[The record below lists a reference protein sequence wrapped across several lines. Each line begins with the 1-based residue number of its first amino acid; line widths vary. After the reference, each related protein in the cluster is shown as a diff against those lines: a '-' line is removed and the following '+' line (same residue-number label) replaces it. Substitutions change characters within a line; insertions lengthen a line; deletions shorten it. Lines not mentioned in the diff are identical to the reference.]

1 MDMFLNISSRHITD
15 GKGVVMG
22 TLLVTPNNVMFVPNV
37 SDPLVMEHG
46 SECYEVTA
54 PMDMVVAAAIYNDIT
69 HMHVRDTPDAAAGI
83 QWEEPYQPAHHRL
96 PPKGQASVSEKMSE
110 PVKSSQEYTTEAS
123 PVPSTQ
129 GANEKPSSDLSC
141 TEQILEARPGQMAS
155 TENKVII
162 ISQFK
167 KQEEGLPSNCRVNS
181 KMTEPNVQTLNRA
194 PATVSSNVCVPEC
207 KPPKEVHDTFS
218 ADTVVKSNSLEQEQQ
233 QDTKQ
238 TLLLG
243 SDVQKPKA
251 VVESTE
257 QSDAQLRSSDKFTSK
272 KGPYSEPH
280 NEEVCALQA
289 NKYSSLE
296 ATTTL
301 LGKVELGVRSS
312 AAKKLAAD
320 VGPVPDACKKTAKAS
335 AEVVKDDRAGD
346 KLATKHIE
354 TLTNLQERL
363 PTDSATPQ
371 KILAMEES
379 AAAKEIERETAD
391 EYLLKPINRASE
403 SQPTVRGEPNS
414 GGCWEK
420 ESTLPPLSLG
430 GKSLPEPSC
439 LSCMPSSTLELS
451 STNHVPATELSRVAS
466 TESIPV
472 CMREWA
478 SVDDGV
484 PSDRSQEPAH
494 EQVLKELSSP
504 VELISLSTHSISK
517 TIASSPKLEANFLHS
532 VDDPVP
538 LTPTLQLQTQQLA
551 ADEKRPSLQT
561 GNANVWLKNM
571 VEEKPELFAA
581 FDKLVPRL
589 AQSSEATLLYLC
601 LRMGR
606 PLHKNQCS
614 ATASSKRCIRSQYW
628 FGIPRNRADE
638 LYYFLEKWAPSVY
651 GDVHRVDMASRGFE
665 PLLEPADEDEAE
677 MHTVQSHILGTISRQ
692 GGQDTPDMSSSSKG
706 HHGSKKGHG
715 GALRFFK
722 LFGSG
727 TTPPEAAA
735 ASPSD
740 WEVALG
746 SETRKVSP
754 IDLTDLPLPELLDST
769 EIFTE
774 EHRRELCKH
783 LPARA
788 ESYSWALVYS
798 TLKHGF
804 SLKTLYREMLKTES
818 PILLTV
824 LDTEGAV
831 FGVLTSC
838 SLRMC
843 EHFYGTGESFLFTFH
858 PEFKLYKWTGENV
871 YFIKGNADFLAFGA
885 GEERRISK
893 NRSVAFVLLQ
903 QLTCFKSNKPR
914 MTRCL

>member
-1 MDMFLNISSRHITD
+1 MKKAKRCRKSNKTQSVDCHGYVNPLELVLDTSKEENAREVARAGPLEVPSSHSWDRWPRLLRCSSTTLLPSMGGPSVAGGHMAAMSPGVAATGQTMPLLPTNMVASSDAGAGKKQLSRTPTQPPPGTIEYAVKASDTLAGIGARFECTPGELTTINRLTSRLIFPGQTLYIPVNKQESQAADVADVREHRLEDDKASVGNHGTGAGLPLPGGRPCSPKATASPPGSPAAFMEQQRHRCSANEHIESAESENKDNMDMFLNISSRHITD
-15 GKGVVMG
+15 GQGVVMG

-69 HMHVRDTPDAAAGI
+69 HMHVRDTPDAAA
-83 QWEEPYQPAHHRL
+83 
-96 PPKGQASVSEKMSE
+96 
-110 PVKSSQEYTTEAS
+110 
-123 PVPSTQ
+123 
-129 GANEKPSSDLSC
+129 
-141 TEQILEARPGQMAS
+141 
-155 TENKVII
+155 
-162 ISQFK
+162 
-167 KQEEGLPSNCRVNS
+167 
-181 KMTEPNVQTLNRA
+181 
-194 PATVSSNVCVPEC
+194 EC

-218 ADTVVKSNSLEQEQQ
+218 ADTVVKSNSLEQGQQ

-238 TLLLG
+238 TLLLE
-243 SDVQKPKA
+243 SDVQKPEA

-257 QSDAQLRSSDKFTSK
+257 QSDAQLKSSDKFTSK

-301 LGKVELGVRSS
+301 LGKVESGVRSS

-320 VGPVPDACKKTAKAS
+320 VGPVPDACEKTAKAS
-335 AEVVKDDRAGD
+335 AEVSKQLEAAAGEAGTGESNNVVPLVTQLEVELSSATVQVVKDDRAGD

-414 GGCWEK
+414 GGCWGK
-420 ESTLPPLSLG
+420 GSTLPPLSLG
-430 GKSLPEPSC
+430 GKSLPEPLC

-451 STNHVPATELSRVAS
+451 STNHVPATELSSVAS

-478 SVDDGV
+478 SADDGV

-532 VDDPVP
+532 ADDPVP

-651 GDVHRVDMASRGFE
+651 GDVHRVDMASRGFR
-665 PLLEPADEDEAE
+665 A
-677 MHTVQSHILGTISRQ
+677 I
-692 GGQDTPDMSSSSKG
+692 
-706 HHGSKKGHG
+706 
-715 GALRFFK
+715 
-722 LFGSG
+722 
-727 TTPPEAAA
+727 
-735 ASPSD
+735 
-740 WEVALG
+740 
-746 SETRKVSP
+746 TRA
-754 IDLTDLPLPELLDST
+754 
-769 EIFTE
+769 
-774 EHRRELCKH
+774 C
-783 LPARA
+783 
-788 ESYSWALVYS
+788 
-798 TLKHGF
+798 G
-804 SLKTLYREMLKTES
+804 
-818 PILLTV
+818 
-824 LDTEGAV
+824 
-831 FGVLTSC
+831 
-838 SLRMC
+838 
-843 EHFYGTGESFLFTFH
+843 
-858 PEFKLYKWTGENV
+858 
-871 YFIKGNADFLAFGA
+871 
-885 GEERRISK
+885 
-893 NRSVAFVLLQ
+893 
-903 QLTCFKSNKPR
+903 
-914 MTRCL
+914 